1 MRSTHL
7 RSSAS
12 NRRTSGALSTFFGKA
27 IAIVTSVAMIG
38 GQSAHAAL
46 LAGWDFQTTTNGG
59 TAVLASPATPK
70 LYTANFGSGSFFLD
84 GSNGSSDWFVPAV
97 GTTGTELN
105 GFGGSATNTAGTDFS
120 TVTTSPA
127 ALALIG
133 GGSTA
138 PGVYSANGKF
148 AVFTFSMAGY
158 QDLVVSYACQRTNS
172 GFTSQFW
179 DYSTDGVSWTSA
191 QTVTSIASSFS
202 SGSGQTIL
210 NTITGLNNVATAYL
224 RFSGTGATSATGNNR
239 FDNFQFNVS
248 NYVQPSGTAT
258 WTGNGSGGTWADGV
272 QGHFAAPYSGDLG
285 TTVIFT
291 GTGETATI
299 SGAVQAGKV
308 LFEPTSDNYT
318 VTGGS
323 SLELGV
329 STNVSVA
336 AGTTAT
342 INSPLVGS
350 NGLTK
355 GGTGTLVLGGANTFT
370 GGVTVS
376 QGTLQIASDAALG
389 DAANGLNVAGTL
401 KTTGDVTLGASRSI
415 IGSAALDI
423 AAGSKLTISGSAGLS
438 STSLTNS
445 GTLDLQGS
453 SRSLGGITFA
463 GPSTITGAGSI
474 GVSAIAAGAVTSGTA
489 VIGPAVAFSS
499 GDRSIDVGTGGT
511 VLLAGPVEGG
521 SGTRL
526 VKTGGGILLV
536 PDNNTTNSFRIGVSG
551 AVPTNGGTVIL
562 GSSASSGTASQIQ
575 LNYGTLETS
584 TAATFPNGLSIG
596 GRTGAVAVLG
606 GSQPMTFS
614 GSTGFFRGTSTSGEL
629 RLDANNTTTIFGTL
643 GPTGGS
649 GTATGVTIGGTG
661 RLILAATNVTSG
673 TTFFSDRLT
682 VNSGATVEIANET
695 VLGYSSLNT
704 SGGGTITFGVPA
716 ATVASIQGIGTLAL
730 KDTSN
735 APIVLTLSQ
744 TTSGTYA
751 GGFSGPGSVV
761 KNGDSTLSLTG
772 ASTHTGTT
780 SVQQGVLQIAN
791 GSALG
796 ASTLAVANSATA
808 SVANYIVAGAGGLDL
823 AADGLLDLT
832 AGGLTIGNASAVA
845 IVARIIEGRGD
856 GSWTGTKGI
865 TSSVAAADV
874 ASSIPRAVGWLD
886 NGDGSVTAAFA
897 APGDTNLD
905 WQVDVLDAS
914 NFLSF
919 GKFDSGLAATWLE
932 GDFNYDGVVDVLD
945 AADFFGTGLYDA
957 GNYNTPPASTG
968 GIAAVPEPSLATA
981 GLLAVGV
988 SLLLARRQRSRV

>member
-7 RSSAS
+7 RPSL
-12 NRRTSGALSTFFGKA
+12 SGRGSRSLSTFCRQA
-27 IAIVTSVAMIG
+27 LAIVTSVALVG

-70 LYTANFGSGSFFLD
+70 VYTANFGSGTFYLD
-84 GSNGSSDWFVPAV
+84 GSNGSSDWFVPAA
-97 GTTGTELN
+97 GSTNTELN
-105 GFGGSATNTAGTDFS
+105 GFGGTITNTAGTDLS
-120 TVTTSPA
+120 TTTASPA

-133 GGSTA
+133 GASTA

-148 AVFTFSMAGY
+148 AVFTFNMAGY
-158 QDLVVSYACQRTNS
+158 QDLVVSYAAQRTTS

-179 DYSTDGVSWTSA
+179 DYSTDGVSWTAA
-191 QTVTSIASSFS
+191 QTVSSIASSFG
-202 SGSGQTIL
+202 SGSGLTTL

-224 RFSGTGATSATGNNR
+224 RLSGTGATSATGNNR

-248 NYVQPSGTAT
+248 TYVPPSGTAT
-258 WTGNGSGGTWADGV
+258 WTGNGSGGTWANGV
-272 QGHFAAPYSGDLG
+272 QGHFAAPYAGDLG

-291 GTGETATI
+291 GTGETATV
-299 SGAVQAGKV
+299 SGAVQAGKI
-308 LFEPTSDNYT
+308 FFQPTSGDYT

-336 AGTTAT
+336 AGSTAT
-342 INSPLVGS
+342 INSQLTGS

-370 GGVTVS
+370 GGVAIS

-401 KTTGDVTLGASRSI
+401 KTTGNLALGASRSI
-415 IGSAALDI
+415 IGSGALDI
-423 AAGSKLTISGSAGLS
+423 AAGSTLTISGSAGLS

-453 SRSLGGITFA
+453 SRSLGGITFSS
-463 GPSTITGAGSI
+463 PSTITGAGSI
-474 GVSAIAAGAVTSGTA
+474 GVSTIAAGAVTSGTA
-489 VIGPAVAFSS
+489 VIGPAVTFSS
-499 GDRSIDVGTGGT
+499 GERSIDVGTGGT
-511 VLLAGPVEGG
+511 VLLAGPVDGG

-526 VKTGGGILLV
+526 IKTGGGTLLV
-536 PDNNTTNSFRIGVSG
+536 PDSNTTNSFRIGVSG
-551 AVPTNGGTVIL
+551 ASPSNGGTVIL
-562 GSSASSGTASQIQ
+562 GSSASSGTATQIQ
-575 LNYGTLETS
+575 LNYGTLQTS
-584 TAATFPNGLSIG
+584 TAATFSNGLSVG
-596 GRTGAVAVLG
+596 GRTAAVAVLG

-629 RLDANNTTTIFGTL
+629 RLDVNNTTTIAGTL

-704 SGGGTITFGVPA
+704 SGGGTIAFGVPA
-716 ATVASIQGIGTLAL
+716 ATLASIQGTGTVDL

-735 APIVLTLSQ
+735 APVVLTLSQ

-751 GGFSGPGSVV
+751 GGFSGSGSVV

-780 SVQQGVLQIAN
+780 SVQQGTLQVA
-791 GSALG
+791 GGAALG

-808 SVANYIVAGAGGLDL
+808 SVASYIVAGAGGLAI
-823 AADGLLDLT
+823 AADGLVDVTRGGMT
-832 AGGLTIGNASAVA
+832 AANTSAASV
-845 IVARIIEGRGD
+845 VTRLLEGRGD
-856 GSWTGTKGI
+856 GSWNGTKGI
-865 TSSVAAADV
+865 TSSSAAADLTQ
-874 ASSIPRAVGWLD
+874 SLPRTVGWLD
-886 NGDGSVTAAFA
+886 NGDGSVTFA
-897 APGDTNLD
+897 YAGPGDTNLD
-905 WQVDVLDAS
+905 WTVDILDAA
-914 NFLSF
+914 NFLSG
-919 GKFDSGLAATWLE
+919 GKFDSGTPATWNE
-932 GDFNYDGVVDVLD
+932 GDFGYDGVVDILD
-945 AADFFGTGLYDA
+945 AADFLSTGLFDA
-957 GNYNTPPASTG
+957 GPYNSAPGSVG
-968 GIAAVPEPSLATA
+968 EVAAVPEPSAAAA
-981 GLLAVGV
+981 GLLVAGA
-988 SLLLARRQRSRV
+988 SLLLIRRRRSTV